1 MANLIGASLPDAA
14 RVTSN
19 VLFVVG
25 AILGTCNV
33 IILYSGRS
41 YIPYLYT
48 HDSDVA
54 ELAAATL
61 PINAAFQLFDAIAAQ
76 CNGMLRGLGKQKIGG
91 YVSLF
96 SFYGVSCPS
105 GVSERAARLTSTSNN
120 LARTPRLLRYGV
132 RPWMGPHWPVVRT
145 GNRVVC
151 AGHIGIDLRLEDE
164 LPEGQRGCCQK
175 KLNRIESRHT
185 DVDMQIY
192 VEIYAAGISQ
202 CPVMPD
208 GCYRF
213 LPSLSS
219 SSWSSS

>member
-1 MANLIGASLPDAA
+1 MLSIEIIAFEVVTLAAARISATHLAANSILQSLCVIMFTIPFPVSIAGGTRMANLIGASLPDAA

-120 LARTPRLLRYGV
+120 LARTPRLLRYRV
-132 RPWMGPHWPVVRT
+132 RPWVGPHWPVVRT

-151 AGHIGIDLRLEDE
+151 AGHIGIHLRLEDE
-164 LPEGQRGCCQK
+164 LPEGQRGCC
-175 KLNRIESRHT
+175 
-185 DVDMQIY
+185 
-192 VEIYAAGISQ
+192 
-202 CPVMPD
+202 
-208 GCYRF
+208 
-213 LPSLSS
+213 
-219 SSWSSS
+219 

>member
-1 MANLIGASLPDAA
+1 MLSIEIIAFEVVTLAAARISATHLAANSILQSLCVIMFTIPFPVSIAGGTRMANLIGASLPDAA

-151 AGHIGIDLRLEDE
+151 AGHIGIHLRLEDE
-164 LPEGQRGCCQK
+164 LPEGQRGCC
-175 KLNRIESRHT
+175 
-185 DVDMQIY
+185 
-192 VEIYAAGISQ
+192 
-202 CPVMPD
+202 
-208 GCYRF
+208 
-213 LPSLSS
+213 
-219 SSWSSS
+219 